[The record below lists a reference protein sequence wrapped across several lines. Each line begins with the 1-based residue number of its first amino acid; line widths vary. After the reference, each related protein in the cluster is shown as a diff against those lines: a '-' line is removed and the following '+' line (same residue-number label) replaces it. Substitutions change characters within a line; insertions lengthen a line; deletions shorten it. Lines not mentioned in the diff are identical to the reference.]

1 MLSQLVLL
9 QLTALVATAS
19 AVGIHVNVLVG
30 KDLGDEDDDKGT
42 RCWSPEKVE
51 ESKRNEEQFWKDQS
65 RIAEDPRWSTAWDF
79 YFATARTTDL
89 SQEDMSSFMA
99 LESSMM
105 LEYHSTNP
113 YFWTYTSFRQSDET
127 TVEMKGNTQKLESE
141 MRPLRHLK
149 VRVLPRFLRQPR
161 RLPGWPWLPLF
172 LQRCLQT
179 RPLLQPLPRPTLE
192 PPTMFSRPTLPLRL
206 LLLLFFS

>member
-19 AVGIHVNVLVG
+19 AVGIPVNVLVG

-127 TVEMKGNTQKLESE
+127 NCGDEGKHAETRIRDETATPPKGQGASALSSTTKTASGLALATSVSS
-141 MRPLRHLK
+141 K
-149 VRVLPRFLRQPR
+149 VSSDSAVASAIATANAGASNNVFKTYAAAALVAVA
-161 RLPGWPWLPLF
+161 
-172 LQRCLQT
+172 
-179 RPLLQPLPRPTLE
+179 LL
-192 PPTMFSRPTLPLRL
+192 
-206 LLLLFFS
+206 